1 MTIQPEE
8 ELPEDTTI
16 GVGCE
21 EAIGSS
27 TQPRLKIETEDNAAD
42 VFVHTFISTV
52 HQWVVGGA
60 VLLMFGAFLALM
72 GVV

>member
-8 ELPEDTTI
+8 ELAEDTTI

-21 EAIGSS
+21 EAIGSG
-27 TQPRLKIETEDNAAD
+27 TQPRLTIETEDNAAD

-52 HQWVVGGA
+52 QQWVVGGA

>member
-21 EAIGSS
+21 EAIGSG
-27 TQPRLKIETEDNAAD
+27 TQTRLTIETEDNAAD

>member
-21 EAIGSS
+21 EVIGSG
-27 TQPRLKIETEDNAAD
+27 TQPRLTIETEDNAAD